1 MFTYASLSF
10 GDTLLVRGCLEFGWW
25 WIRILD
31 GAKLKVIKLLLAAFP
46 RIIYTNISIY
56 IYIYL
61 YMYISIYIYIYLYM
75 YISIYIYIYLYM
87 QNQFIFRAI
96 LIITSSSFKIAYF
109 GDHFNAFHKH
119 FLLWVLNCVVK
130 RYIYGSNGVVQ
141 IVVGMVSETW
151 SYLIF

>member
-46 RIIYTNISIY
+46 RIIYTN
-56 IYIYL
+56 
-61 YMYISIYIYIYLYM
+61 ISIYIYIYLYM

>member
-75 YISIYIYIYLYM
+75 

-109 GDHFNAFHKH
+109 GDHFNAFLKH